1 MTNISRIILFL
12 VPKETNISVDVSN
25 KRKEPIDGADEN
37 HPKTKRTGKIS
48 HSEYE
53 RLKTQVKKLKR
64 ELEMYKENWM
74 RKCH

>member
-1 MTNISRIILFL
+1 MT
-12 VPKETNISVDVSN
+12 VDTSN
-25 KRKEPIDGADEN
+25 KRKPPIDGADEDDS
-37 HPKTKRTGKIS
+37 KTKRTGKIS

-64 ELEMYKENWM
+64 ELEIYKENWM